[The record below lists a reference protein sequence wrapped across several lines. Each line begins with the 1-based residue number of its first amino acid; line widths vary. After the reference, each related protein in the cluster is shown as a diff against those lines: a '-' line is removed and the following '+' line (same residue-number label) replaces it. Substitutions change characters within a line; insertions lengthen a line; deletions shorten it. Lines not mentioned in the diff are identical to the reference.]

1 MKPSIDICILTD
13 SRYVA
18 PNANTDY
25 IRNLLKEDSLVQ
37 TTLEKRGMNIHRINW
52 DSREMNWSDTS
63 YILFRTTWDYYYRYQ
78 EFDLWLE
85 HVKEKTELIN
95 PYPLVRWNLDKHYL
109 ADLSKKGINI
119 PPTRFIEAG
128 ERSSLEEI
136 ATESAWGEIILK
148 PVVSG
153 GGRHTYRF
161 LPSESGLYESVYRS
175 LIPNESLIIQEF
187 QEQVV
192 TRGEVAF
199 MLFDGKFS
207 HAVLKRAK
215 KGDFRVQDDFGG
227 TVHPFTPNSEQI
239 EWAESVVASC
249 HPLPIYARVDAIWD
263 NKNNLALAE
272 LELIEPELWFRN
284 HPEATEKLADAVVA
298 HCS

>member
-1 MKPSIDICILTD
+1 MKPSIDVTILSE
-13 SRYVA
+13 SRYVNPKA
-18 PNANTDY
+18 DTDY
-25 IRNLLKEDSLVQ
+25 IRNVLKEDSLVQ
-37 TTLEKRGMNIHRINW
+37 TALEKRGMNIHRINW
-52 DSREMNWSDTS
+52 DSKEMNWSDTR
-63 YILFRTTWDYYYRYQ
+63 YILFRTTWDYYYRFQ
-78 EFDLWLE
+78 EFDLWLD

-95 PYPLVRWNLDKHYL
+95 PYPLIRWNLDKHYL
-109 ADLSKKGINI
+109 ADLSKEGINI

-128 ERSSLEEI
+128 EISSLEEI
-136 ATESAWGEIILK
+136 ATESGWGEIVLK

-161 LPSESGLYESVYRS
+161 LASESGKYESVYRS

-199 MLFDGKFS
+199 MLFDGKFT

-227 TVHPFTPNSEQI
+227 TVIPFTPDSEQI
-239 EWAESVVASC
+239 EWAERVVTFC
-249 HPLPIYARVDAIWD
+249 HPLPVYARVDAIWD
-263 NKNNLALAE
+263 NSNNLALAE

-284 HPEATEKLADAVVA
+284 HPDAAEKLADAVAA
-298 HCS
+298 HFL

>member
-1 MKPSIDICILTD
+1 MKPSIDITILSE
-13 SRYVA
+13 SRYVDPKA
-18 PNANTDY
+18 DTDY
-25 IRNLLKEDSLVQ
+25 IRNVLKEDGLVQ
-37 TTLEKRGMNIHRINW
+37 TALEKRGMNIHRINW
-52 DSREMNWSDTS
+52 DSKEMNWSDTR
-63 YILFRTTWDYYYRYQ
+63 YILFRTTWDYYYRFQ

-95 PYPLVRWNLDKHYL
+95 PYPLIRWNLDKHYL

-128 ERSSLEEI
+128 EISSLEEI
-136 ATESAWGEIILK
+136 AAESGWVEIVLK
-148 PVVSG
+148 PAVSG

-161 LPSESGLYESVYRS
+161 LTSESIKYESVYRS

-192 TRGEVAF
+192 TRGEVAL
-199 MLFDGKFS
+199 MLFNGKFS
-207 HAVLKRAK
+207 HAVLKKAK
-215 KGDFRVQDDFGG
+215 EGDFRVQDDFGG
-227 TVHPFTPNSEQI
+227 TVVPFAPDSEQI
-239 EWAESVVASC
+239 EWAEHVVASC
-249 HPLPIYARVDAIWD
+249 HPMPVYARVDAIWD
-263 NKNNLALAE
+263 NTNNLALAE

-284 HPEATEKLADAVVA
+284 HPDATEKMADAVLA